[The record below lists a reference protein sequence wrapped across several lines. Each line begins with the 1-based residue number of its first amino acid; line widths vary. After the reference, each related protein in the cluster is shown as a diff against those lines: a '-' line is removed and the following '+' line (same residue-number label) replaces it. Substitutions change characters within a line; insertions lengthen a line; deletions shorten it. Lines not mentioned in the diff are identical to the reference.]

1 MTNATTPTPQ
11 PAPTPGYDATG
22 VRTFQIGRLRCVAL
36 QDGSKVVPSAAEMGL
51 VTPTADE
58 VAEAMAAFG
67 ADTGLDPASVS
78 YTILLLEIDGRR
90 VLVDAGNGPSV
101 LGGLLPARLA
111 DVGLTPDDI
120 DAIILTHAHTDHIDG
135 LLVDGVAVF
144 PRATLHLSDVEWARA
159 QAEDLAGA
167 DASIRERLLPL
178 AAQVR
183 TFAWGDEVLP
193 GVTAV
198 AAPGHTPGMT
208 ALRIE
213 SDGVTLLHTADALA
227 RCVQLARTDWYLP
240 FDSDPRL
247 AMATRRRLFAEAAQ
261 AGWLVQSYHLP
272 FPGLGTLHAID
283 GSADAYR
290 WQPYAEG
297 ASTSPS

>member
-1 MTNATTPTPQ
+1 MTTATTT
-11 PAPTPGYDATG
+11 APEPPRTPGYDATG
-22 VRTFQIGRLRCVAL
+22 VRAFQIGNLRCIAL
-36 QDGSKVVPSAAEMGL
+36 QDGSKLVPSPAEMGL

-58 VAEAMAAFG
+58 VAAVMAAFG
-67 ADTGLDPASVS
+67 EQTGLDPASVS
-78 YTILLLEIDGRR
+78 YTILLLELDGRR

-135 LLVDGVAVF
+135 LFVDGSAVF
-144 PRATLHLSDVEWARA
+144 PRATLHLSEVEWARA
-159 QAEDLAGA
+159 QQPLTASS

-183 TFAWGDEVLP
+183 TFAWGDAILP

-227 RCVQLARTDWYLP
+227 RSVQLARTDWYLP
-240 FDSDPRL
+240 FDADPQL

-272 FPGLGTLHAID
+272 FPGLGTLHAAD
-283 GSADAYR
+283 DAADAYR
-290 WQPYAEG
+290 WQPYAESDG
-297 ASTSPS
+297 GSDT